1 METTL
6 ETLISRGAV
15 DGRLLTLLQQSLP
28 DRLDDVPDGFRLT
41 ARDVVVDGRSL
52 RLTTPITRGEGNAV
66 ADWGR
71 LMLRVLAVSSVKPR
85 RLRRIARAAAQ
96 PPGAGGGNIR
106 TNKRYKSATKV
117 SIIRRKC
124 FESQFKSRQIRR
136 QFLVQS
142 AEFFR
147 NSLKTRS
154 GGRFPS

>member
-52 RLTTPITRGEGNAV
+52 RLTTPIARGEGNAV
-66 ADWGR
+66 ADWGQ

-85 RLRRIARAAAQ
+85 RLRRIALACADGTIADTASLRLALERNE
-96 PPGAGGGNIR
+96 GGNVHFWVVAVVVALL
-106 TNKRYKSATKV
+106 SL
-117 SIIRRKC
+117 
-124 FESQFKSRQIRR
+124 
-136 QFLVQS
+136 LVWI
-142 AEFFR
+142 
-147 NSLKTRS
+147 NNM
-154 GGRFPS
+154 

>member
-66 ADWGR
+66 ADWGQ

-85 RLRRIARAAAQ
+85 RLRRIARRLRRIARACAD
-96 PPGAGGGNIR
+96 GAITDSATLRLALERNEGGNVHFWVVAVVVALL
-106 TNKRYKSATKV
+106 SL
-117 SIIRRKC
+117 
-124 FESQFKSRQIRR
+124 
-136 QFLVQS
+136 LVWI
-142 AEFFR
+142 
-147 NSLKTRS
+147 NNM
-154 GGRFPS
+154 

>member
-52 RLTTPITRGEGNAV
+52 RLTTPTARGEGNAV

-85 RLRRIARAAAQ
+85 RLRRIAHACADGAITDSAALRLALERNE
-96 PPGAGGGNIR
+96 GGNVHFWVVAVVVALL
-106 TNKRYKSATKV
+106 SL
-117 SIIRRKC
+117 
-124 FESQFKSRQIRR
+124 
-136 QFLVQS
+136 LVWI
-142 AEFFR
+142 
-147 NSLKTRS
+147 NNM
-154 GGRFPS
+154 

>member
-41 ARDVVVDGRSL
+41 ARDVVVDGGSL

-85 RLRRIARAAAQ
+85 RLRRIARACAD
-96 PPGAGGGNIR
+96 GAI
-106 TNKRYKSATKV
+106 TDSATL
-117 SIIRRKC
+117 
-124 FESQFKSRQIRR
+124 ES
-136 QFLVQS
+136 V
-142 AEFFR
+142 
-147 NSLKTRS
+147 N
-154 GGRFPS
+154 

>member
-6 ETLISRGAV
+6 ETLISRGDV

-52 RLTTPITRGEGNAV
+52 RLTTPIARGEGNAV

-85 RLRRIARAAAQ
+85 RLRRIARACADGTIADS
-96 PPGAGGGNIR
+96 ATLRLALERNEGGNVHFWVVAVVVALL
-106 TNKRYKSATKV
+106 SL
-117 SIIRRKC
+117 
-124 FESQFKSRQIRR
+124 
-136 QFLVQS
+136 LVWI
-142 AEFFR
+142 
-147 NSLKTRS
+147 NNM
-154 GGRFPS
+154 

>member
-66 ADWGR
+66 AYWGQ

-85 RLRRIARAAAQ
+85 RLRRIARACADGTIADT
-96 PPGAGGGNIR
+96 ASLRLALERNEGGNVHFWVVAVVVALL
-106 TNKRYKSATKV
+106 SL
-117 SIIRRKC
+117 
-124 FESQFKSRQIRR
+124 
-136 QFLVQS
+136 LVWI
-142 AEFFR
+142 
-147 NSLKTRS
+147 NNM
-154 GGRFPS
+154 